1 MTAYFV
7 SLKGKRESNED
18 YHNIIV
24 GMNKDKSSDI
34 ANVNYFGIYDG
45 HGGKFVSKF
54 LSENIPKVFTHKDVK
69 YPLDVT
75 YVRKECDNIQNIL
88 STKYKNITHE
98 CGSTCL
104 IVCQFEQDSKKY
116 LNIVNIGDS
125 RCVMC
130 RNNMAM
136 ALTKDHK
143 PNWPDEKHRIM
154 KLGGKLHDEKNRDVK
169 LAGSIHFDG
178 YDWRIDSLSVSRS
191 FGDGDCKKYV
201 SHQPDIYK
209 FKITD
214 KDKFIIIG
222 CDGLW
227 DVVSN
232 HDAVNFVLER
242 CFDINKNHI
251 NKKINIAR
259 KLAEYALQL
268 GSTDNITIIIV
279 FFD

>member
-7 SLKGKRESNED
+7 SLKGKRENNED

-24 GMNKDKSSDI
+24 GMGKDKNKEKEKQDI

-54 LSENIPKVFTHKDVK
+54 LSENIYKSFVNKDVK
-69 YPLDVT
+69 YPLEVA
-75 YVRKECDNIQNIL
+75 YVRKEYDNIQNIL
-88 STKYKNITHE
+88 STQCKEKTHE

-116 LNIVNIGDS
+116 LNIVNVGDS

-143 PNWPDEKHRIM
+143 PNWPDEKSRIT
-154 KLGGKLHDEKNRDVK
+154 KLGGAIR
-169 LAGSIHFDG
+169 FDG
-178 YDWRIDSLSVSRS
+178 FDWRINDLSVSRA
-191 FGDGDCKKYV
+191 FGDGDSKKFV
-201 SHQPDIYK
+201 SHHPDVYK
-209 FKITD
+209 FKITT
-214 KDKFIIIG
+214 KDKFIIIA

-227 DVVSN
+227 DVISN

-242 CFDINKNHI
+242 CYDINKNRI

-259 KLAEYALQL
+259 KLAENALQL

>member
-7 SLKGKRESNED
+7 SLKGKRENNED
-18 YHNIIV
+18 YHNIII
-24 GMNKDKSSDI
+24 GMNKDKQADVG
-34 ANVNYFGIYDG
+34 NVNYFGIYDG

-54 LSENIPKVFTHKDVK
+54 LSENIPKVFTNKNVK
-69 YPLDVT
+69 YPLEVS
-75 YVRKECDNIQNIL
+75 YIRKEYDRLQNIL
-88 STKYKNITHE
+88 SIQHKDKSVE

-116 LNIVNIGDS
+116 LNVVNVGDS

-143 PNWPDEKHRIM
+143 PNWPDEKIRIT
-154 KLGGKLHDEKNRDVK
+154 KLGGAIR
-169 LAGSIHFDG
+169 FDG
-178 YDWRIDSLSVSRS
+178 YDWRINDLSVSRA
-191 FGDGDCKKYV
+191 FGDGDSKQYV
-201 SHQPDIYK
+201 TNEPDIFK

-214 KDKFIIIG
+214 KDKFIIIA

-227 DVVSN
+227 DVISN
-232 HDAVNFVLER
+232 HDAVNFVLNNCYDME
-242 CFDINKNHI
+242 KNRI
-251 NKKINIAR
+251 NKKNNIAR
-259 KLAEYALQL
+259 KLGEHALQL
-268 GSTDNITIIIV
+268 GSTDNVTIIIV